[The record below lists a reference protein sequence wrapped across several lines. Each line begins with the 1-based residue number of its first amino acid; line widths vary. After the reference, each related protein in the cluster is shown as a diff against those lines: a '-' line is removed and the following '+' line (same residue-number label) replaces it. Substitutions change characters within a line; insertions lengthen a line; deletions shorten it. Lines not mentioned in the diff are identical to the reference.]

1 MQSVEIINSLLL
13 SSILKAGNS
22 IISSRQE
29 KSIIYW
35 GNWLAQEKR

>member
-22 IISSRQE
+22 IIWSGKE
-29 KSIIYW
+29 KSIIHW
-35 GNWLAQEKR
+35 GNSLAQEKR